1 MSHSLSEERIPLL
14 SSKAE
19 HKGLSKQGRPL
30 EGDSLNGETRYDSP
44 CIEWKSLC
52 VVYLV
57 TLLSESSR
65 GLFLASQWPY
75 LERLGGSKSML
86 GMFVALFSVGRMLS
100 TVPLGFLSDR
110 FSIKTVFFWCTI
122 FQIVGHFLY
131 CIAPGVS
138 VLLISRV
145 LVGFGSATMSLSR
158 AHVTKATPLV
168 ERTKHFGYLS
178 AVQFIGF
185 AVLPLANGALAELP
199 VFSWAFIT
207 FDPLTSPGW
216 TLFVANV
223 LCLFVIFFYYYDPQP
238 VSHSLSEENNDT
250 KISSAMNSSSPYR
263 PDFSVL
269 GACLF
274 LNVCFRGV
282 IAEFETISSPLMIDM
297 YHVSVADT
305 GFIIGML
312 GCVGLLW
319 YLSLAWLSKY
329 FGDAQLTLMGLLL
342 LLLGTLWLAI
352 PVGRPS
358 FIVFLFNMA
367 LVWSVAYPIGQT
379 AVLSLFSK
387 VLKNVPVGG
396 FLGVFSALGSF
407 ARIIFA
413 CLAGGLWSI
422 GGFRSVFTCAVIFV
436 VASIFVFAF
445 AFSSFREQLKARV
458 DI

>member
-1 MSHSLSEERIPLL
+1 MDSRIFEEKIPLL
-14 SSKAE
+14 HSKKERSIASE
-19 HKGLSKQGRPL
+19 DDQQFNGTT
-30 EGDSLNGETRYDSP
+30 LNSGSNRNMSYID
-44 CIEWKSLC
+44 WKSLL

-75 LERLGGSKSML
+75 LERLGGSKSLL
-86 GMFVALFSVGRMLS
+86 GLFVALFSVGRMLS

-110 FSIKTVFFWCTI
+110 FSIKAVFIWCTI
-122 FQIVGHFLY
+122 CQSFGHFLY
-131 CIAPGVS
+131 CVAPRVS
-138 VLLISRV
+138 ILLLSRV
-145 LVGFGSATMSLSR
+145 LVGFGSATMSISR
-158 AHVTKATPLV
+158 AHVTKATPLL

-178 AVQFIGF
+178 AVQFVGF

-216 TLFVANV
+216 TLFVAN
-223 LCLFVIFFYYYDPQP
+223 LLAFFIIILHYRDPEP
-238 VSHSLSEENNDT
+238 TLSSFSNDNFT
-250 KISSAMNSSSPYR
+250 KQSSSYSSQHR

-269 GACLF
+269 GASLF

-312 GCVGLLW
+312 GCIGLAW
-319 YLSLAWLSKY
+319 YLSLAWLSK
-329 FGDAQLTLMGLLL
+329 FLGDAQLTLIGLLL

-352 PVGRPS
+352 PTGRPS
-358 FIVFLFNMA
+358 FIIFVFNMG

-407 ARIIFA
+407 ARIVFA

-436 VASIFVFAF
+436 VASIVVFAF
-445 AFSSFREQLKARV
+445 AFTSFREQLKAQVRADV
-458 DI
+458 

>member
-1 MSHSLSEERIPLL
+1 MDPRVVEEKIPLL
-14 SSKAE
+14 
-19 HKGLSKQGRPL
+19 LSKKERVNASR
-30 EGDSLNGETRYDSP
+30 GDCLFDGNTVNGVTNDSSSCLDWGSL
-44 CIEWKSLC
+44 L

-75 LERLGGSKSML
+75 LERLGGTKSLL
-86 GMFVALFSVGRMLS
+86 GVFVALFSVGRMLS

-110 FSIKTVFFWCTI
+110 FSIKTVYLWCTVCQI
-122 FQIVGHFLY
+122 FGHFLY
-131 CIAPGVS
+131 CVAPRVS
-138 VLLISRV
+138 ILLLSRV
-145 LVGFGSATMSLSR
+145 LVGFGSATMSISR
-158 AHVTKATPLV
+158 AHVTKATTLLD
-168 ERTKHFGYLS
+168 RTKHFGYLS
-178 AVQFIGF
+178 AVQFVGF

-199 VFSWAFIT
+199 MFSWAFIV
-207 FDPLTSPGW
+207 FDPLTLPGW
-216 TLFVANV
+216 TLFAANS
-223 LCLFVIFFYYYDPQP
+223 LALLIIILYYRDPEST
-238 VSHSLSEENNDT
+238 V
-250 KISSAMNSSSPYR
+250 SSSSDDNYTKSASFYPSQHR

-312 GCVGLLW
+312 GCLGLAW
-319 YLSLAWLSKY
+319 YLSLAWLSK
-329 FGDAQLTLMGLLL
+329 FLGDAQLTLMGLLL
-342 LLLGTLWLAI
+342 LLIGTLWLAI
-352 PVGRPS
+352 PTGRPS
-358 FIVFLFNMA
+358 FIMFLFNMG

-387 VLKNVPVGG
+387 VLKNVSVGG

-445 AFSSFREQLKARV
+445 AFTSFHEQLKVQGRSN
-458 DI
+458 I